1 MTSNYAANEF
11 LGASIAV
18 YFRCVDQC
26 HPERK
31 ARTHRFFF
39 SGFRMSSLSKI
50 PGALTERRDDGAVG
64 EFNCPPWTFLQ
75 RQRPRQEP
83 RHLITSHSLR

>member
-50 PGALTERRDDGAVG
+50 PGALTERRDDGAVR
-64 EFNCPPWTFLQ
+64 EFNCPPWTFC
-75 RQRPRQEP
+75 R
-83 RHLITSHSLR
+83 SLGARRESCPIK

>member
-11 LGASIAV
+11 FGTAIAV
-18 YFRCVDQC
+18 SFRRVDQR

-39 SGFRMSSLSKI
+39 SGFRMSPLRKI
-50 PGALTERRDDGAVG
+50 RGSLTERGDDGAVR
-64 EFNCPPWTFLQ
+64 EFNCPPWTFCSGVSI
-75 RQRPRQEP
+75 RGK
-83 RHLITSHSLR
+83 SHHI

>member
-11 LGASIAV
+11 LGTAIAV
-18 YFRCVDQC
+18 YFRRVDQC

-39 SGFRMSSLSKI
+39 SGFRMSSLRKI
-50 PGALTERRDDGAVG
+50 PGTVTERRDDGAVG
-64 EFNCPPWTFLQ
+64 ESNGPPWAFCSGVTV
-75 RQRPRQEP
+75 
-83 RHLITSHSLR
+83 SG